1 MFFTVQETLIGPLRI
16 AEEGAVAV
24 VIVRSGAV
32 TAIGTA
38 KVLFA

>member
-1 MFFTVQETLIGPLRI
+1 MFFTVHDTLIDAPTI

-32 TAIGTA
+32 TVIGTE